1 MTIKDL
7 NPKASQDIAN
17 VSIKQGATTKIAILE
32 SNNPMQ
38 LALAVCTAMTNNNKI
53 SFVSGTTT
61 TATLKMK

>member
-17 VSIKQGATTKIAILE
+17 VINKQGATTKIAILE

-38 LALAVCTAMTNNNKI
+38 LALATYAPQ
-53 SFVSGTTT
+53 
-61 TATLKMK
+61 